1 MVQVKISQLMFAA
14 SVAAAALVGF
24 GGIADAA
31 PAADAPACAEGV
43 LTTVV
48 DDSGVTHEACVESAV
63 VVSPVAVPPALESS
77 AYSIGPVASG
87 CALCYLDFRFDDR
100 QWRRDH
106 PQLARWHATFAG
118 RASVRATEP
127 IDDS

>member
-24 GGIADAA
+24 GGTADAA

-48 DDSGVTHEACVESAV
+48 DDSGVTHEACVESEEWLEAN
-63 VVSPVAVPPALESS
+63 ALK
-77 AYSIGPVASG
+77 
-87 CALCYLDFRFDDR
+87 YLFAAGQSWDYR
-100 QWRRDH
+100 QAH
-106 PQLARWHATFAG
+106 GFAAAAWDYVG
-118 RASVRATEP
+118 FE
-127 IDDS
+127 